1 MPFREGTLGTRT
13 FDLCSLSTG
22 SSLVRL
28 LQKGTFSY
36 TFPRDLKMNI
46 RQISQILLL
55 LTGISISAMAA
66 APIPAPEID
75 PGMGWNAIALLGGLA
90 LVIRARCRR

>member
-1 MPFREGTLGTRT
+1 
-13 FDLCSLSTG
+13 
-22 SSLVRL
+22 
-28 LQKGTFSY
+28 
-36 TFPRDLKMNI
+36 MNI

-75 PGMGWNAIALLGGLA
+75 PGMGWNAIALLGGMA